1 MTDPQPSMLDSLN
14 KASCAEDFFSL
25 LGVEYDAKFVNVTR
39 LHILRRMGQYLKS
52 EDFSG
57 LSNKEVTERCKSF
70 LEQAYDD
77 FVQSSPM
84 NERVF
89 KVLKDAV
96 EPPKPPTLVQLEVL
110 K

>member
-1 MTDPQPSMLDSLN
+1 MTDPQPSMLDALK
-14 KASCAEDFFSL
+14 KASSAEDFFTL
-25 LGVEYDAKFVNVTR
+25 LGVEYDPKFVAVTR
-39 LHILRRMGQYLKS
+39 LHILRRMGQYLVS
-52 EDFSG
+52 QDFSG
-57 LSNKEVTERCKSF
+57 LSNAEVTERCKNF

-89 KVLKDAV
+89 KVLKEAV
-96 EPPKPPTLVQLEVL
+96 EPQKPPTMVQLQVL